1 MAKKKEWYMDY
12 ATHAFVKY
20 AELGCPTREEQ
31 IAAIRSKV
39 NRELSLHEPSFIVI
53 KADAE
58 VAKAE
63 PLLKDIDA
71 VNRVF
76 KILEEQDKPAIADA
90 IRAVYFIDPRGK
102 PRRGAIVA
110 RARRFAY
117 EYPANERTVYK
128 WLKSARLLFAI
139 ERGLCTGKDDEQ
151 W

>member
-1 MAKKKEWYMDY
+1 MDY
-12 ATHAFVKY
+12 ATHAFIHY
-20 AELGCPTREEQ
+20 AALGRPTREQQE
-31 IAAIRSKV
+31 ARIRGEIYSKLAL
-39 NRELSLHEPSFIVI
+39 EKPDYI
-53 KADAE
+53 

-63 PLLKDIDA
+63 QAVKNAAPLLKDIDA

-76 KILEEQDKPAIADA
+76 KILEEQDKPGIADA
-90 IRAVYFIDPRGK
+90 IKAVYFIDPRGK
-102 PRRGAIVA
+102 PKRGAIVA

-139 ERGLCTGKDDEQ
+139 ERGLYTDSDG